1 MARHPDSPRCSR
13 ILLTA
18 AVVCVASA
26 AIPALADQKA
36 AASAARPPEPMT
48 SLWVE
53 PADPAARDLFYGP
66 GGKRLVPRTD
76 VAYQF
81 RKEDTTGH
89 SGGYDVEDPDGR
101 KWDVKIG
108 DEAQS
113 EIVVSRIL
121 WAIGYHQ
128 PAIYY
133 VPRWRM
139 AGGPTEM
146 PKPGRF
152 RLKSDHKKEGDWS
165 WKQNP
170 FVGTRPFRGLLVA
183 NVLLNNWDLATS
195 NNRIYRLK
203 DARGP
208 GATWYVVQDVG
219 AGLGGTLWTLG
230 SRNNLRDFENQD
242 FVTAAKNG
250 RVKFD
255 YHSGHKGLLSEITAA
270 DVVWTCRLMAR
281 LSDRQLHDAFRA
293 AGYPQDVADRFV
305 RKIEQKIQEGLALAT
320 QPGEAG

>member
-1 MARHPDSPRCSR
+1 
-13 ILLTA
+13 
-18 AVVCVASA
+18 
-26 AIPALADQKA
+26 
-36 AASAARPPEPMT
+36 MT

-53 PADPAARDLFYGP
+53 PDDIASRDLFYGP
-66 GGKRLVPRTD
+66 GGRRLVPRSD
-76 VAYQF
+76 VVYLF

-89 SGGYDVEDPDGR
+89 SGGYDVEAPDHR

-128 PAIYY
+128 PVVYY
-133 VPRWRM
+133 VPAWRM
-139 AGGPTEM
+139 AGGPTAS

-165 WKQNP
+165 WRENP

-183 NVLLNNWDLATS
+183 NILLNNWDLAAS

-208 GATWYVVQDVG
+208 ASTWFVVQDVG

-230 SRNNLRDFENQD
+230 SRNNLRDFESQD
-242 FVTAAKNG
+242 FVKAGRNG
-250 RVKFD
+250 QVRFD
-255 YHSGHKGLLSEITAA
+255 YHSLHQGLLKDITAA

-281 LSDRQLHDAFRA
+281 LTDRQLHDAFRA
-293 AGYPQDVADRFV
+293 AGYPTDVADRYV

-320 QPGEAG
+320 SSEGV

>member
-1 MARHPDSPRCSR
+1 
-13 ILLTA
+13 
-18 AVVCVASA
+18 
-26 AIPALADQKA
+26 
-36 AASAARPPEPMT
+36 MT

-53 PADPAARDLFYGP
+53 PADPASLDLFYGP

-81 RKEDTTGH
+81 RKEDTRGH
-89 SGGYDVEDPDGR
+89 SGGYDVVGPDGL
-101 KWDVKIG
+101 KWKVKIG
-108 DEAQS
+108 DEAQP
-113 EIVVSRIL
+113 EVAVSRIL

-128 PAIYY
+128 PVLYY
-133 VPRWRM
+133 VPRWSM
-139 AGGPTEM
+139 AGGPTEA

-152 RLKSDHKKEGDWS
+152 RLDSDHKKEGYWS
-165 WKQNP
+165 WKENP
-170 FVGTRPFRGLLVA
+170 FVDTRPYRGLLVA
-183 NVLLNNWDLATS
+183 NVLLNNWDLTTD

-219 AGLGGTLWTLG
+219 AGLGGTLWTVG
-230 SRNNLRDFENQD
+230 SRNNLRDFENQG
-242 FVTAAKNG
+242 FVTAARNG

-255 YHSGHKGLLSEITAA
+255 YNAGHKGLLNGITAA

-293 AGYPQDVADRFV
+293 AGYPQGVADRYV

-320 QPGEAG
+320 PAGNAG